1 MEQFLLPAFWLA
13 AVQVAV
19 VDIILGSDNAIVI
32 AMACRS
38 LPDRQRMPAIMWG
51 AIGAILLRIAL
62 IYFALRIL
70 ALPFLKAIGALL
82 LGWIGVRLM
91 APEGNGNKP
100 RIDGGERFWGAVRTV
115 VLADLVMSTDN
126 VLAIAAVA
134 HGAAGEHQMPLV
146 ALGLLVS
153 IPVIMFGSRFV
164 LAMMNRYP
172 IIVTGGG
179 LLLGWIAG
187 VMLASDPG
195 VARMV
200 PDVPAARYTFGAAGA
215 VLVVALG
222 RLVARRAMR
231 DRAGL

>member
-13 AVQVAV
+13 SAQVTV

-38 LPDRQRMPAIMWG
+38 LPVRRRMPAVMWG
-51 AIGAILLRIAL
+51 TLGAILLRIAL
-62 IYFALRIL
+62 IFFALQIL
-70 ALPFLKAIGALL
+70 AIPFLKVVGAVL

-91 APEGNGNKP
+91 ATDDDDNKP
-100 RIDGGERFWGAVRTV
+100 RLEGGERFWGAVRTV

-146 ALGLLVS
+146 ALGLMVS

-179 LLLGWIAG
+179 
-187 VMLASDPG
+187 
-195 VARMV
+195 
-200 PDVPAARYTFGAAGA
+200 
-215 VLVVALG
+215 
-222 RLVARRAMR
+222 
-231 DRAGL
+231 

>member
-13 AVQVAV
+13 AGQVTM
-19 VDIILGSDNAIVI
+19 VDIILGSDNAIII

-38 LPDRQRMPAIMWG
+38 LPVRLRMRAIVWG
-51 AIGAILLRIAL
+51 MIGAILLRVAL
-62 IYFALRIL
+62 TLFAVQIL
-70 ALPFLKAIGALL
+70 AIPFLKAIGAVL

-91 APEGNGNKP
+91 APEDDGNKS

-134 HGAAGEHQMPLV
+134 HGAAQEHQMPIV

-153 IPVIMFGSRFV
+153 IPVIMFGSRFA

-187 VMLASDPG
+187 VMVATDPAL
-195 VARMV
+195 ARMI
-200 PDVPAARYTFGAAGA
+200 PDEAAARYAFGAAGA
-215 VLVVALG
+215 LLVVAVG
-222 RLVARRAMR
+222 RLMAKRAMR
-231 DRAGL
+231 PRVGQ